1 MGCPKPKPDEIDP
14 ENTKCY
20 FRVKCLRK
28 KITTLIHA
36 NEVDKFKES
45 ISNILLVYICMHIY
59 LY

>member
-28 KITTLIHA
+28 KITTLIPA
-36 NEVDKFKES
+36 SEVAKFKES
-45 ISNILLVYICMHIY
+45 TSNILLV
-59 LY
+59 